1 MSLATQTTP
10 LIAALEQLG
19 PHDHFCSIYE
29 SPQEHYAVAIP
40 FIRIGLNRGEKC
52 IYIADDGGAEDVR
65 QAMQSEG
72 IDVDSAIASKA
83 LVLATKDQTYL
94 KHGSFHPDWMFTFW
108 KETTELAMGE
118 GFSALRAT
126 GETEWVL
133 RGSRGLER
141 WMEYESRLTHTLSE
155 SNCSALCQ
163 YNRRLFPPEVILD
176 VIRTHPTIV
185 YGGTVCR
192 NLYFVPPE
200 EFLGANQ
207 TAREVERLLT
217 NIRERERVDNAL
229 RAQLTERKRTE
240 EALRRSE
247 RYLAEAQRLSH
258 TGSWALSANSKI
270 AVYWSE
276 EDFRI
281 WGFDPRQGLPD
292 TEMVF
297 QRIHPEDVG
306 RVYEKSMKALGE
318 KTDYTDEFRIVLP
331 DEEVRHIHALAHPVL
346 SASGEIAEYVG
357 THVDVT
363 ERKRAEAEQKRAAEA
378 LRQAQAYLAE
388 AQRISHTGSF
398 GWRLSNGE
406 IFWSEETYR
415 IFQYDRTTKPTVEL
429 VLQRVHP
436 EDVALVRQT
445 IERVSQAGKDFDFEY
460 RLLMQDGSVKHVHVV
475 ARALSDE
482 SGDIEFVGAVMD
494 VTEQHQSRAALE
506 KAFDEIKKSQ
516 DRLRLVI
523 NTIPGMVWSGLP
535 DGSFDFVNQPWL
547 TYLGCSWEELSAR
560 GGLRS
565 VVHPDD
571 VGGSD
576 ARWKETR
583 AAGRHTDHEL
593 RMRRADGQYR
603 WFLTRALPLHDEQ
616 GNIVQWY
623 GTATDIEDRK
633 RAEMLL
639 GGEKRLLEMIA
650 RGEPLALTLDAL
662 CLLVEEL
669 AGGCLSSILLLDPNT
684 NCLRHGSAP
693 SLPTKYTEA
702 IDGSVIG
709 PSVGSCGTAAYRRE
723 PVIVSDIDT
732 DPLWADYR
740 EMASA
745 HGLRACWSTPILSS
759 AGMVLGTFAIYYH
772 EPCSPTPQDSNVIS
786 QITHLAS
793 IALERAQAVQAL
805 ERQASLLE
813 QAHDAIL
820 IWEFP
825 RTIVYWNRGAEQ
837 LYGFSREEAIG
848 RPSHELLHTEHP
860 ISRAEFEA
868 ALERD
873 GEWTGELTHTTRDGR
888 KIIVESRH
896 VLMRETD
903 GRWLVLE
910 TNRDITERKR
920 AEEEQTRA
928 AEALR
933 QAQADL
939 ARVSRVT
946 TMGELTAS
954 LAHEV
959 NQPITASV
967 TNAKT
972 CVRWLAGDAP
982 NIEEARD
989 AAMRSAKNGTRAAEI
1004 IGRIRLLFQKG
1015 TPQREL
1021 VDVNEVIREI
1031 IVLLRSEATRYSISV
1046 RTELGTG
1053 FPELIGDSVQLQQVF
1068 MNLLLNGIEAMKDVD
1083 GKREL
1088 SVKSQMAKDE
1098 QLLIS
1103 ISDTGCGLPPQA
1115 NQIFDAFFTTKL
1127 HGTGMGLSISRSI
1140 VESHGGRLWAAG
1152 NAPRGATFHITLPTR
1167 VEVL

>member
-40 FIRIGLNRGEKC
+40 FIRIGLDRGEKC
-52 IYIADDGGAEDVR
+52 IYIADDGAVEDVR

-217 NIRERERVDNAL
+217 NIREREQVDTAL

-258 TGSWALSANSKI
+258 TGSWALSANSNM
-270 AVYWSE
+270 AAYWSE

-292 TEMVF
+292 SEMVF
-297 QRIHPEDVG
+297 ERIHPEDVG
-306 RVYEKSMKALGE
+306 RVYEKSMKALRE
-318 KTDYTDEFRIVLP
+318 RTDYTDEFRIVLP
-331 DEEVRHIHALAHPVL
+331 DGEVRHIQALAHPVL

-363 ERKRAEAEQKRAAEA
+363 EQKRAADA

-388 AQRISHTGSF
+388 AQRLSHTGSF

-436 EDVALVRQT
+436 EDSAFVRQT
-445 IERVSQAGKDFDFEY
+445 IERASQDGNDFDFEY
-460 RLLMQDGSVKHVHVV
+460 RLLMPDGFVKHVHVV

-482 SGDIEFVGAVMD
+482 AGGIEFVGAVMD
-494 VTEQHQSRAALE
+494 VTEQRQAKAALE
-506 KAFDEIKKSQ
+506 KAFDEIKKSE
-516 DRLRLVI
+516 DRLRIVI
-523 NTIPGMVWSGLP
+523 DTIPGMVWSGLP
-535 DGSFDFVNQPWL
+535 DGTFDFVNQPWL
-547 TYLGCSWEELSAR
+547 RYLGCSWEELSAR

-571 VGGSD
+571 VEGSD
-576 ARWKETR
+576 DRWETTR
-583 AAGRHTDHEL
+583 ATGRHTDHEL

-603 WFLTRALPLHDEQ
+603 WFLTRALPLRDEH

-623 GTATDIEDRK
+623 GTAIDIEDRK
-633 RAEMLL
+633 RTEMLL
-639 GGEKRLLEMIA
+639 AGEKRLLEMIA
-650 RGEPLALTLDAL
+650 RGDSRALILDAL
-662 CLLVEEL
+662 CRLVEEL

-693 SLPTKYTEA
+693 SLPTKYAEA
-702 IDGSVIG
+702 IDGAVIG
-709 PSVGSCGTAAYRRE
+709 PSVGSCGTAAYRGE
-723 PVIVSDIDT
+723 TVIVSDIAT
-732 DPLWADYR
+732 DPLWADFR
-740 EMASA
+740 ELALA
-745 HGLRACWSTPILSS
+745 HGLRACWSTPIVSS
-759 AGMVLGTFAIYYH
+759 AGNVLGTFAIYYR
-772 EPCSPTPQDSNVIS
+772 EPRSPNPQESTLIE

-793 IALERAQAVQAL
+793 IAIERAQATQAL
-805 ERQASLLE
+805 QQQANLLE

-837 LYGFSREEAIG
+837 LYGFSRKEAIG
-848 RPSHELLHTEHP
+848 RSSHELLHTEHP
-860 ISRAEFEA
+860 RTMTGFEE

-888 KIIVESRH
+888 KIIVESRS
-896 VLMRETD
+896 VLMSETD
-903 GRWLVLE
+903 GRRLVLE
-910 TNRDITERKR
+910 TNRDITDRKR
-920 AEEEQTRA
+920 AE
-928 AEALR
+928 AELR
-933 QAQADL
+933 EAMAEL
-939 ARVSRVT
+939 AHVSRVT

-959 NQPITASV
+959 NQPITAAA

-972 CVRWLAGDAP
+972 CVRWLSGDAP

-989 AAMRSAKNGTRAAEI
+989 AAMRSAQNVTRASEI
-1004 IGRIRLLFQKG
+1004 ISRIRLLFQKG
-1015 TPQREL
+1015 APEREM
-1021 VDVNEVIREI
+1021 VDINEVIREI
-1031 IVLLRSEATRYSISV
+1031 IVLLSSEATRYSISV
-1046 RTELGTG
+1046 RTELETG
-1053 FPELIGDSVQLQQVF
+1053 LPELTGDSVQLQQVF
-1068 MNLLLNGIEAMKDVD
+1068 MNLLLNGIEAMKDGD
-1083 GKREL
+1083 DKREL
-1088 SVKSQMAKDE
+1088 FVKSQLAEDE

-1103 ISDTGCGLPPQA
+1103 ISDTGGGLPPQA
-1115 NQIFDAFFTTKL
+1115 NRIFDAFFTTKL

-1140 VESHGGRLWAAG
+1140 VESHGGRLWADG
-1152 NAPRGATFHITLPTR
+1152 NSPRGATFHITLPTR
-1167 VEVL
+1167 VEAH